1 MTVNINTDIDTQI
14 KQLDEMLEKI
24 KLLEDKSKLLNFVTI
39 EQLAEARG
47 CSIRTAQQIFQ
58 NEDLPVEA
66 YGKQKV
72 VELNALINW
81 YQQRRSRQN

>member
-1 MTVNINTDIDTQI
+1 MTLNIETDIDTQI
-14 KQLDEMLEKI
+14 KQLDEILEKI

-39 EQLAEARG
+39 EQLAAARK

-58 NEDLPVEA
+58 DEALPVES

-72 VELNALINW
+72 VELNALLHW
-81 YQQRRSRQN
+81 YQQRRGRKS